1 MLGKCLGKGLD
12 GAGEEDGSEL
22 RPREAVACGIINPI
36 SEEACTNLCFG
47 LWWET
52 SLSSS
57 SFPQFY

>member
-36 SEEACTNLCFG
+36 SEEARTNLFWALVG
-47 LWWET
+47 NLA
-52 SLSSS
+52 
-57 SFPQFY
+57 

>member
-12 GAGEEDGSEL
+12 GAGEEDRSEL

-36 SEEACTNLCFG
+36 SVKHALISVLGFGGNLA
-47 LWWET
+47 
-52 SLSSS
+52 SSS